1 MTKER
6 QELLKLMGELSD
18 KYPDWRLGQLV
29 LNAVSFADTDC
40 WDAEDSQLIQAIKQ
54 HLAKQ
59 SKVSAA

>member
-29 LNAVSFADTDC
+29 LNAATFADAEC
-40 WDAEDSQLIQAIKQ
+40 WDAEDNQLIQAIKQ

-59 SKVSAA
+59 AKVNAA